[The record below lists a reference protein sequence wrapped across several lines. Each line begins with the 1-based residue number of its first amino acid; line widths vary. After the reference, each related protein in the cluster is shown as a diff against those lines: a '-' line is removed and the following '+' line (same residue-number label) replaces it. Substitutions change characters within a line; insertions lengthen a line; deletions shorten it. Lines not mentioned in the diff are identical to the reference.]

1 VSEAGP
7 EDPTP
12 DGSGSSGEL
21 DAFATS
27 RVVNTVFDR
36 ILQSVHEGR
45 LLPGQRISD
54 VELAEE
60 LGVSRTPV
68 REALQR
74 LREIGIIEA
83 SASRFTRIA
92 VVSPQQTADAMVV
105 WLALYSALV
114 TEVIARVTPEIVA
127 RMQADHE
134 EFLAQVT
141 ALDAQR
147 IATANANFFSHLM
160 ALSQNPTLVRG
171 LNSVVHQIRLGSL
184 HLPDYLD
191 FRALAESQ
199 ALLIAAARDH
209 DVAAARGALRMISL
223 IAVPTAAPD
232 EPKSSDG
239 TDQPSP

>member
-7 EDPTP
+7 HDPTVDASAP
-12 DGSGSSGEL
+12 GEL

-27 RVVNTVFDR
+27 RVVTTVFED

-54 VELAEE
+54 VELAER

-83 SASRFTRIA
+83 SASRFTRVA

-105 WLALYSALV
+105 WLALYSALI
-114 TEVIARVTPEIVA
+114 TEVIARVTPEAVA
-127 RMQADHE
+127 RMRADHE
-134 EFLAQVT
+134 EFLVQVG

-160 ALSQNPTLVRG
+160 SLSQNPALLRG

-191 FRALAESQ
+191 FRALGESQ
-199 ALLIAAARDH
+199 ALLIAAVRDH
-209 DVAAARGALRMISL
+209 DLAAARGALRMISL
-223 IAVPTAAPD
+223 ITVPTATPSGRDAS
-232 EPKSSDG
+232 EE
-239 TDQPSP
+239 TD

>member
-7 EDPTP
+7 RDSTAEGSAAGGEP
-12 DGSGSSGEL
+12 DT
-21 DAFATS
+21 FATS
-27 RVVNTVFDR
+27 RVVSTVFDS
-36 ILQSVHEGR
+36 ILESVHEGR

-54 VELAEE
+54 VELAEQ

-114 TEVIARVTPEIVA
+114 TEVIDRVTPEIVA
-127 RMQADHE
+127 RMRADHE
-134 EFLAQVT
+134 DFLVKANIPDPQ
-141 ALDAQR
+141 Q
-147 IATANANFFSHLM
+147 IAKANANFFSHLM
-160 ALSQNPTLVRG
+160 TLSQNPALLRG

-191 FRALAESQ
+191 FRTLGESQ

-209 DVAAARGALRMISL
+209 DVAAARGALRMVGL
-223 IAVPTAAPD
+223 VTVPTDSPD
-232 EPKSSDG
+232 EPDAAPHG
-239 TDQPSP
+239 GQA